1 MTRKIIVATGIV
13 LATLLVMAQPAV
25 AQEKP
30 VQQTLFTN
38 VNVFDGTSEKLAM
51 GQDDQVEGNPI
62 KDLLLLM
69 NKDKIPVIIKD
80 GKIYKDTL

>member
-38 VNVFDGTSEKLAM
+38 VKATRS
-51 GQDDQVEGNPI
+51 
-62 KDLLLLM
+62 
-69 NKDKIPVIIKD
+69 KICCS
-80 GKIYKDTL
+80 